1 MVMAL
6 ALAGSSMAGRA
17 APAQDSESAGG
28 PIETYA
34 IKASRE
40 SHTLREKLD
49 YVRLPGGNVA
59 FHTSGVPTS
68 DFVVTF
74 TGVCRLFGA
83 SADDWIAIQ
92 LTLDGIVPLKPT
104 EGIAPFC
111 SDDNYSSH
119 SVTAFETDVLPGDHT
134 VEVRWRII
142 DSAPGGDLL
151 AEVGPWSL
159 LVLVRD

>member
-1 MVMAL
+1 MALAL
-6 ALAGSSMAGRA
+6 ALAGSTLAGRG
-17 APAQDSESAGG
+17 APAQESESAGG
-28 PIETYA
+28 PIQTYA
-34 IKASRE
+34 IKTSRE
-40 SHTLREKLD
+40 SHTLGEKLN
-49 YVRLPGGNVA
+49 YVRLPGANVA
-59 FHTSGVPTS
+59 FHTAGLPTS

-111 SDDNYSSH
+111 SDDNYGSH

-134 VEVRWRII
+134 VEARWRII
-142 DSAPGGDLL
+142 DGAPDGDLL
-151 AEVGPWSL
+151 AEIGPWSL
-159 LVLVRD
+159 LVFVRN